1 MDSGCCIDA
10 SKSNDANKDY
20 YCQDAVA
27 FYKDAFEGQPNSKV
41 EENIKRS
48 AYGAMKV
55 EIGVKLRAT
64 ALERIDQ
71 KTPKMNE
78 ILTFMLS
85 NIGMTLICI
94 VGHHR
99 NAGHCIYH
107 LPPVASEPALRVK
120 EGENFVFQDLRPGSN
135 LSSPNERA
143 SLSLFLNIKPF
154 GDLSLYRKL

>member
-1 MDSGCCIDA
+1 MFFPTRRAYKWTVGVVLTLV
-10 SKSNDANKDY
+10 KSNDANKDY

-94 VGHHR
+94 VGII
-99 NAGHCIYH
+99 AM
-107 LPPVASEPALRVK
+107 LAT
-120 EGENFVFQDLRPGSN
+120 VFTTYR
-135 LSSPNERA
+135 LSHPSQP
-143 SLSLFLNIKPF
+143 
-154 GDLSLYRKL
+154 